1 MAKEIK
7 GFQLPGLDT
16 VYIFPMTTVDGSLTN
31 SGEAADAKVVGEKIK
46 EINQNFNE
54 EIPSIKESI
63 KKLEE
68 KDTSYSLEKEG
79 SKIALKLGEKEI
91 SSVIDKDTTYKR
103 VSASEDGLAPK
114 LSGSLSQFLRGDGA
128 WGTPENTTYTE
139 ATESKSGLM
148 SKEDKAKLN
157 NLFNFNI
164 ESFAAPKRLKP
175 NTDNDTWTQTC
186 EGTIQILFITM
197 RAQNQDSST
206 NTSLGNGAV
215 TTFWTPLTS
224 GTKQMLYG
232 YGGPGQGTWAASA
245 TLSDKTFTIKAE
257 SANDFRAAQYYATA
271 ITIPTNS

>member
-16 VYIFPMTTVDGSLTN
+16 VYTFPMTPVDGSLTN

-68 KDTSYSLEKEG
+68 TDTSYSLEKEG
-79 SKIALKLGEKEI
+79 SNIILKLGEKEI
-91 SSVIDKDTTYKR
+91 SSVTDKDTTYKR
-103 VSASEDGLAPK
+103 VSASADGLAPQ
-114 LSGSLSQFLRGDGA
+114 LNGSMSQFLRGDGA

-139 ATESKSGLM
+139 ATTSQAGLM
-148 SKEDKAKLN
+148 SKEDKIKLN

-164 ESFAAPKRLKP
+164 ESFTAPTRLQA
-175 NTDNDTWTQTC
+175 NTDKDTWTQTC
-186 EGTIQILFITM
+186 EEVIQILFITM
-197 RAQNQDSST
+197 RAQNQNSST
-206 NTSLGNGAV
+206 NTSLGNGVITA
-215 TTFWTPLTS
+215 FWTPLTS

-232 YGGPGQGTWAASA
+232 YGGTGQSTWAASV
-245 TLSDKTFTIKAE
+245 TISDKTFTVKAE
-257 SANDFRAAQYYATA
+257 PSSDSRPVQYYATA
-271 ITIPTNS
+271 ITAPTS

>member
-16 VYIFPMTTVDGSLTN
+16 VYTFPMTPVDGSLTN

-54 EIPSIKESI
+54 EIPSIKDSI

-79 SKIALKLGEKEI
+79 SNIILKLGEKEI
-91 SSVIDKDTTYKR
+91 SSVTDKDTTYKR
-103 VSASEDGLAPK
+103 VSALADGLAPQ
-114 LSGSLSQFLRGDGA
+114 LNGSMSQFLRGDGA

-148 SKEDKAKLN
+148 SKDDKVKLN

-164 ESFAAPKRLKP
+164 ESFTAPDRLEHKE
-175 NTDNDTWTQTC
+175 TWTQEC
-186 EGTIQILFITM
+186 DGTIQILFITM
-197 RAQNQDSST
+197 RLQNQSNGSD
-206 NTSLGNGAV
+206 TSLGDGVITA
-215 TTFWTPLTS
+215 FWTPLTS

-232 YGGPGQGTWAASA
+232 YGGTGQGTWAASV
-245 TLSDKTFTIKAE
+245 TISDKTFTIKAE
-257 SANDFRAAQYYATA
+257 MINDYRPAQYYATA
-271 ITIPTNS
+271 ITVPTKS

>member
-16 VYIFPMTTVDGSLTN
+16 VYTFPMTPVDGSLTN

-79 SKIALKLGEKEI
+79 SKIVLKLGEKEI
-91 SSVIDKDTTYKR
+91 SSVTDKDTTYKR

-114 LSGSLSQFLRGDGA
+114 LNGSMSQFLRGDGA

-139 ATESKSGLM
+139 ATTSQAGLM
-148 SKEDKAKLN
+148 SKEDKIKLN
-157 NLFNFNI
+157 NLFNFSI
-164 ESFAAPKRLKP
+164 ESFTASNRLEP
-175 NTDNDTWTQTC
+175 TDNKNTWTQTC
-186 EGTIQILFITM
+186 GGAIQILFITM
-197 RAQNQDSST
+197 RAQKYSGT
-206 NTSLGNGAV
+206 NTTLGNGAM
-215 TTFWTPLTS
+215 TAFWTPLTS

-232 YGGPGQGTWAASA
+232 YIDDDQSTWAVSA
-245 TLSDKTFTIKAE
+245 TISNKTFTIKVE
-257 SANDFRAAQYYATA
+257 SPSDSRPAQYYATA

>member
-16 VYIFPMTTVDGSLTN
+16 VYTFPMTPVDGSLTN

-91 SSVIDKDTTYKR
+91 SFVTDKDTTYKR

-148 SKEDKAKLN
+148 SKEDKIKLN

-164 ESFAAPKRLKP
+164 ESFTASKRLDASTG
-175 NTDNDTWTQTC
+175 NNTWTQEC
-186 EGTIQILFITM
+186 DGTIQILFITM
-197 RAQNQDSST
+197 RAQLYT
-206 NTSLGNGAV
+206 NNPNGPLGNGAI
-215 TTFWTPLTS
+215 TAFWTPLTS

-232 YGGPGQGTWAASA
+232 YGGDGQSTWAASVII
-245 TLSDKTFTIKAE
+245 SDKTFTIKVE
-257 SANDFRAAQYYATA
+257 PSSDSRAAQYYATA
-271 ITIPTNS
+271 ITVPTKS